1 MKKNQYQG
9 QINLGYIHEE
19 EVDNQD
25 DLNIRDKWG
34 LTEVMRAAS
43 EWHADVVKYLHQ
55 AGADLNVRDN
65 KGWTAVRHAALGG
78 NKDIVRYL
86 HAIGAAK

>member
-25 DLNIRDKWG
+25 DNIRDKWG
-34 LTEVMRAAS
+34 MTEVMRAA
-43 EWHADVVKYLHQ
+43 EKGHGDIVQYLHQ
-55 AGADLNVRDN
+55 AGADINTRSNDGL
-65 KGWTAVRHAALGG
+65 TAVMLAAEMGHR
-78 NKDIVRYL
+78 DIVRYL
-86 HAIGAAK
+86 RAAGAAK

>member
-25 DLNIRDKWG
+25 DNTRDNGGW
-34 LTEVMRAAS
+34 TAVMFAAYCGNR
-43 EWHADVVKYLHQ
+43 DIVQYLHQ
-55 AGADLNVRDN
+55 AGADLNIRSN
-65 KGWTAVRHAALGG
+65 SGSTAVMLAAYNGHR
-78 NKDIVRYL
+78 DIVRYL
-86 HAIGAAK
+86 RAAGAAK

>member
-34 LTEVMRAAS
+34 MTEVMRAAS
-43 EWHADVVKYLHQ
+43 EGHEDVVKYLHQ
-55 AGADLNVRDN
+55 AGADIDIRDN
-65 KGWTAVRHAALGG
+65 FGETAVMLAAEMGHR
-78 NKDIVRYL
+78 DIVRYL
-86 HAIGAAK
+86 RAAGAAK